1 MKKQGNQNINSL
13 KDLHA
18 AMHEVQLRI
27 KEREEDLGKRWKQL
41 PGETI
46 NASLG
51 AILPFILG
59 NQIGSG
65 AWKLLK
71 GAFDFV
77 KGKYTQSGEKVNWQK
92 SGIVAGAAQIGLT
105 AVIKLVSGLLKKK
118 AKGPETT

>member
-1 MKKQGNQNINSL
+1 MKKQGNRHINSL
-13 KDLHA
+13 KDLNA

-41 PGETI
+41 PGEAV
-46 NASLG
+46 NATVG

-59 NQIGSG
+59 KQIGSG

-71 GAFDFV
+71 SAFDFV
-77 KGKYTQSGEKVNWQK
+77 KGKYTESGVKVNWQK

-105 AVIKLVSGLLKKK
+105 ALIKLVSGLLKKK
-118 AKGPETT
+118 AKEPETN